1 MVAGLPQ
8 EAGLMECFHCRGQM
22 KKGTA
27 PFSIDRSG
35 YHVHWDAIPAWV
47 CGQCGEPFFES
58 REVELIQ
65 QALLALDREN
75 AKLAAA
81 Q

>member
-1 MVAGLPQ
+1 
-8 EAGLMECFHCRGQM
+8 MECFHCKGLM

-47 CGQCGEPFFES
+47 CSQCGEPFFES

-65 QALLALDREN
+65 QALLALDRGNTE
-75 AKLAAA
+75 LAPAR
-81 Q
+81 